1 MKFNKGDLIAT
12 TTLDNVRQT
21 AIVVATYSGGQFAY
35 CYCIDS
41 GLYRLVYLKELEFI
55 ITEDFDPNFPSDNF
69 FDLDSFFYSTLVD
82 SFSYTPFFGFPI
94 EEDDEDDS

>member
-1 MKFNKGDLIAT
+1 
-12 TTLDNVRQT
+12 
-21 AIVVATYSGGQFAY
+21 
-35 CYCIDS
+35 
-41 GLYRLVYLKELEFI
+41 VYLKELEFI